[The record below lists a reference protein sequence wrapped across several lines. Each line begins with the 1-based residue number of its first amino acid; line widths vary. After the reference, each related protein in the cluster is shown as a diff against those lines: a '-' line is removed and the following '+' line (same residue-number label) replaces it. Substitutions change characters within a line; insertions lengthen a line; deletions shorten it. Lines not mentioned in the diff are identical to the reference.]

1 MISIKNLLKN
11 IKKFRYLSSHLQVKR
26 KKQSIFFSIV
36 LKNINASFEVV
47 IVVLISFI
55 LTNETPSLEYVEI
68 IDLKF
73 VARLLPL
80 LVIIRLLFNFFDHQ
94 IVEKLII
101 NITASQKKLAAR
113 RLFQKENLSFAYINY
128 KVSAE
133 SQSIASLYKIFITFI
148 GTGLQLSVFAI
159 SIIILDYK
167 IALIIFVTSIILL
180 KPISLL
186 LKKFKI
192 NSELNKEFVL
202 DLDRTLERI
211 LNNYYLIKILNKEEE
226 ELNRFENSID
236 DLSDVGYT
244 NTKLFFIS
252 YNILTTSAT
261 FIIALLLVQNF
272 FEINLSLEIIFLLI
286 RSVQFISQ
294 MTSIYAN
301 MVSQSVFINSYL
313 DDLNQK
319 TEIKQGFSNV
329 SFNEKTKNIIDI
341 KNLSFIYQGAN
352 ENLFTDLNLSIKR
365 GTHNIIIGPN
375 GSGKS
380 TLIGIMSS
388 IYKPSNGEIEI
399 NTDNFSYVGP
409 DPLIFRDS
417 LRNNLTY
424 GLTDTVPDKVLE
436 QEMLS
441 FNVFENFKTTDLD
454 KEISSK
460 TLSSGQMQKISFIRS
475 ILRNPD
481 ILFMDEASSNLDKES
496 VFILEKK
503 LNAFKGTII
512 NITHK
517 QEHFKN
523 FDFMYE
529 ISEKKLNKID

>member
-1 MISIKNLLKN
+1 
-11 IKKFRYLSSHLQVKR
+11 
-26 KKQSIFFSIV
+26 
-36 LKNINASFEVV
+36 
-47 IVVLISFI
+47 
-55 LTNETPSLEYVEI
+55 
-68 IDLKF
+68 
-73 VARLLPL
+73 
-80 LVIIRLLFNFFDHQ
+80 
-94 IVEKLII
+94 
-101 NITASQKKLAAR
+101 
-113 RLFQKENLSFAYINY
+113 
-128 KVSAE
+128 
-133 SQSIASLYKIFITFI
+133 
-148 GTGLQLSVFAI
+148 
-159 SIIILDYK
+159 
-167 IALIIFVTSIILL
+167 
-180 KPISLL
+180 
-186 LKKFKI
+186 
-192 NSELNKEFVL
+192 
-202 DLDRTLERI
+202 
-211 LNNYYLIKILNKEEE
+211 
-226 ELNRFENSID
+226 
-236 DLSDVGYT
+236 
-244 NTKLFFIS
+244 
-252 YNILTTSAT
+252 
-261 FIIALLLVQNF
+261 
-272 FEINLSLEIIFLLI
+272 
-286 RSVQFISQ
+286 

-388 IYKPSNGEIEI
+388 IYKPSNGKIEI

-417 LRNNLTY
+417 LKNNLTY

-441 FNVFENFKTTDLD
+441 FNVFENFKITDLD

-496 VFILEKK
+496 VFIL
-503 LNAFKGTII
+503 
-512 NITHK
+512 
-517 QEHFKN
+517 
-523 FDFMYE
+523 
-529 ISEKKLNKID
+529 